1 MMVDEIL
8 LAKPNASENMS
19 WGSSVFAMDS
29 DGTCE
34 RYRKLCQSAKKTGT
48 CEILGLACKEE
59 GVKSPYGCDKCQKKH
74 SVEREVKGFQ
84 D

>member
-1 MMVDEIL
+1 MGLVRGT
-8 LAKPNASENMS
+8 ENF
-19 WGSSVFAMDS
+19 VKAP
-29 DGTCE
+29 
-34 RYRKLCQSAKKTGT
+34 KKTGT
-48 CEILGLACKEE
+48 CEILGLACKE